1 MFLFRQGCVMWPCAI
16 QTVRLAW
23 LSPAWLGQDESCYCF
38 RFDFTLA
45 GPRKCGQLPSQTTKC
60 RAAGWKEKLSRIR
73 IYFHYIYTSTYF
85 YVSYFTKQGSQQ
97 LSAYLYC
104 PPPIQLEKPSPIE
117 KKFSYLFYESN
128 MKEISQDVCW
138 LWLANTGPPWPCP

>member
-1 MFLFRQGCVMWPCAI
+1 MWRCAI

-45 GPRKCGQLPSQTTKC
+45 GPRKCGHLPSQTTKC

-73 IYFHYIYTSTYF
+73 IYFHYIYIF
-85 YVSYFTKQGSQQ
+85 LRF
-97 LSAYLYC
+97 
-104 PPPIQLEKPSPIE
+104 I
-117 KKFSYLFYESN
+117 F
-128 MKEISQDVCW
+128 
-138 LWLANTGPPWPCP
+138 